1 MCSQAQAARGKM
13 DVSIDTTHFRLTS
26 RRHGWEQ
33 VAECIRQQRIV
44 KLWMHF
50 RDARAEFEARAPYRR
65 ERGLLKRRHR
75 AARGGQDTTSLPS
88 LLACDHSKNATAMTW
103 PMHFWNDHKLKGL
116 EARWYRGHLGHE
128 RRAGGGL
135 TRVPA
140 PRCMHIIRRRIN
152 KNMSNCIKLL
162 KRY

>member
-1 MCSQAQAARGKM
+1 M

-65 ERGLLKRRHR
+65 ERGLLLQGALIVRD
-75 AARGGQDTTSLPS
+75 AL
-88 LLACDHSKNATAMTW
+88 
-103 PMHFWNDHKLKGL
+103 
-116 EARWYRGHLGHE
+116 
-128 RRAGGGL
+128 RAGPTCLELGARQAQFGGHDCSIAIIC
-135 TRVPA
+135 PA
-140 PRCMHIIRRRIN
+140 GA
-152 KNMSNCIKLL
+152 KLNS
-162 KRY
+162 

>member
-1 MCSQAQAARGKM
+1 MVLEVIDNHGRFRGWCVWYREAQLARAVNFRRFFPTSPRHSYTDWRQAGTLWLCSQSQAARGKM

-65 ERGLLKRRHR
+65 ERGLLLQGALIVRD
-75 AARGGQDTTSLPS
+75 A
-88 LLACDHSKNATAMTW
+88 LLGS
-103 PMHFWNDHKLKGL
+103 
-116 EARWYRGHLGHE
+116 
-128 RRAGGGL
+128 
-135 TRVPA
+135 
-140 PRCMHIIRRRIN
+140 I
-152 KNMSNCIKLL
+152 
-162 KRY
+162 